1 MKFANYLSINLR
13 LIKITNMGKTK
24 YLGQIGSAVL
34 TFTGKKNPARRKILF
49 LNFLFIQNN
58 STKICKQNKKTKIIP
73 LKKNSFN

>member
-34 TFTGKKNPARRKILF
+34 TFTE
-49 LNFLFIQNN
+49 
-58 STKICKQNKKTKIIP
+58 KKTYRP
-73 LKKNSFN
+73 PKNTFFKLSFHSK